1 MSINPIGQGVLSAPY
16 SGEYVKNTAQKIISE
31 TSKMSGSEK
40 IVEKAVKGVKN
51 SPIKDSFVKG
61 PNWPASAEKVI
72 KGRKTKLAAGIA
84 VAAAVIGVG
93 AKFVSDKIKASKE
106 EPAAKAAE

>member
-16 SGEYVKNTAQKIISE
+16 SAEYVKNTAQKIMSE
-31 TSKMSGSEK
+31 TSKMSKKDK
-40 IVEKAVKGVKN
+40 IIEKAINGVKN
-51 SPIKDSFVKG
+51 SEVKDSFIKG
-61 PNWPASAEKVI
+61 ANWPASAEKII

-93 AKFVSDKIKASKE
+93 AKFVADKIYASKA
-106 EPAAKAAE
+106 EPAEKAAE